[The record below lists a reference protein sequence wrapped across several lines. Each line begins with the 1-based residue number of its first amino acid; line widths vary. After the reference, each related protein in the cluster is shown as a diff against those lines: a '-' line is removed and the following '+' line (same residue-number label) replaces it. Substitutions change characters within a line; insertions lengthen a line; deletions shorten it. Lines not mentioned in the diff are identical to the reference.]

1 MQVKAL
7 ESRMFYMPSF
17 KIYGGVA
24 GLYDYGPPGSALKAN
39 VTQFWR
45 QHFVMQ
51 EGMLEVECP
60 AVTPHCVLKASGH
73 VDRFEDF
80 MITDTV
86 TGDPIRAD
94 HLLEAWLERMLE
106 DKTTTADAAAVCL
119 QPLHLW
125 LDSWTLQDRCLGPAS
140 VDTDLARMLGD
151 SAWKPSTFLAV
162 VPRVPHDVPASSDA
176 DISIHTMPAR
186 PAPSGHCPCY
196 RGPCCRALCGCW

>member
-1 MQVKAL
+1 
-7 ESRMFYMPSF
+7 MFFMPSF

-39 VTQFWR
+39 VTQLWR

-60 AVTPHCVLKASGH
+60 AVTPHAVLKASGH

-94 HLLEAWLERMLE
+94 HLLEAALEALLE
-106 DKTTTADAAAVCL
+106 NKATPADVAAVRTPESPENCL
-119 QPLHLW
+119 YP
-125 LDSWTLQDRCLGPAS
+125 T
-140 VDTDLARMLGD
+140 
-151 SAWKPSTFLAV
+151 
-162 VPRVPHDVPASSDA
+162 
-176 DISIHTMPAR
+176 
-186 PAPSGHCPCY
+186 
-196 RGPCCRALCGCW
+196 